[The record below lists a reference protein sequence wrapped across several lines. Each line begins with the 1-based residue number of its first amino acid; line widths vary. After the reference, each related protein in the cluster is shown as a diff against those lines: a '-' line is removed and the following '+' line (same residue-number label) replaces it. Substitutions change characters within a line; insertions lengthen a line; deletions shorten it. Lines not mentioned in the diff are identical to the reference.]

1 MAAMDDSDWQN
12 GLNSPSAHP
21 SKDAQDNSAATPSLE
36 QLRQDIDQVD
46 QQIHQLLN
54 QRASLAESVAKAKF
68 ATENNPVFYRPER
81 EAQVLRAVMA
91 RNQGPLQGETVARIF
106 REIMSACLAL
116 EAPQTI
122 AFLGP
127 EGTFT
132 QTAALKHFGH
142 QALTR
147 PLATIDEV
155 FREVEAGSAHYGVV
169 PVENSS
175 EGVVNHTLDC
185 FIGSTLNVI
194 GEVELRIHHQFLIA
208 PTTKPDII
216 TKIYAHQQTLAQC
229 RKWLD
234 AHYPAA
240 ERVAL
245 TSNAEAAKRIRSE
258 WHSAAIAGETAAE
271 LYALSVL
278 HQNIEDNPN
287 NTTRFLIIGREA
299 IAASGEDKTSLLVAA
314 HDRAGALIEIL
325 APFAKHQISLTSIE
339 TRPALPEKWAYVFFI
354 DLKGHVSDSNVA
366 AALAEIKPLVKEL
379 RVLGS
384 YPKAVL

>member
-1 MAAMDDSDWQN
+1 MATPDDNDWQN
-12 GLNSPSAHP
+12 SAVI
-21 SKDAQDNSAATPSLE
+21 PSLD

-54 QRASLAESVAKAKF
+54 QRAQLAEGVAKAKF
-68 ATENNPVFYRPER
+68 AADPNPLFYRPER
-81 EAQVLRAVMA
+81 EAQVLRNVMA
-91 RNQGPLQGETVARIF
+91 RNEGPLKNETVARIF

-132 QTAALKHFGH
+132 QAAALKHFGH

-147 PLATIDEV
+147 PLTTIDEV

-185 FIGSTLNVI
+185 FIASNLHVI
-194 GEVELRIHHQFLIA
+194 GEVELRIHHQLLIA
-208 PTTKPDII
+208 PTTKPESIS
-216 TKIYAHQQTLAQC
+216 KIYAHPQALAQC

-234 AHYPAA
+234 SHYPGV
-240 ERVAL
+240 ERVAAS
-245 TSNAEAAKRIRSE
+245 SNAEAAKRIRSE

-271 LYALSVL
+271 LYDLTIL
-278 HQNIEDNPN
+278 HENIEDNPS

-299 IAASGEDKTSLLVAA
+299 IPASGQDKTSLLVAA

-325 APFAKHQISLTSIE
+325 APFAKHNISLTSIE

-354 DLKGHVSDSNVA
+354 DLNGHVSDSNVS
-366 AALAEIKPLVKEL
+366 AALAEIRPLVKEV

>member
-1 MAAMDDSDWQN
+1 MTVTDNNTNNQDWQAAI
-12 GLNSPSAHP
+12 NSLDLA
-21 SKDAQDNSAATPSLE
+21 
-36 QLRQDIDQVD
+36 QLRQHIDHVD

-54 QRASLAESVAKAKF
+54 QRAKLAEGVAKAKF
-68 ATENNPVFYRPER
+68 ATETNPVFYRPER
-81 EAQVLRAVMA
+81 EAQVLRNVMA
-91 RNQGPLQGETVARIF
+91 RNEGPLENETVARIF

-122 AFLGP
+122 AYFGP
-127 EGTFT
+127 QGTFT
-132 QTAALKHFGH
+132 QAAALKHFGH
-142 QALTR
+142 QAVTKPLT
-147 PLATIDEV
+147 TIDEV

-185 FIGSTLNVI
+185 FIASNLHVI
-194 GEVELRIHHQFLIA
+194 GEVELRIHHQFLVSSN
-208 PTTKPDII
+208 TKPDNIS
-216 TKIYAHQQTLAQC
+216 KVYAHPQALAQC

-234 AHYPAA
+234 SHYPAV
-240 ERVAL
+240 ERVAA
-245 TSNAEAAKRIRSE
+245 TSNAEAARRIRSE
-258 WHSAAIAGETAAE
+258 WHSAAIAGEIAAE
-271 LYALSVL
+271 LYDLNIL
-278 HQNIEDNPN
+278 HANIEDNPD
-287 NTTRFLIIGREA
+287 NTTRFLIIGRETVP
-299 IAASGEDKTSLLVAA
+299 ASGQDKTSLLVAA

-325 APFAKHQISLTSIE
+325 APFAKHNISLTSIE

-354 DLKGHVSDSNVA
+354 DLIGHIDNAHVA

>member
-1 MAAMDDSDWQN
+1 MTIKDDSHWQE
-12 GLNSPSAHP
+12 
-21 SKDAQDNSAATPSLE
+21 ATSSSEAPTVSLD
-36 QLRQDIDQVD
+36 QLRQEIDQVD
-46 QQIHQLLN
+46 QRLHQLLN
-54 QRASLAESVAKAKF
+54 QRAKLAESVARAKF
-68 ATENNPVFYRPER
+68 AAEANPVFYRPER
-81 EAQVLRAVMA
+81 EAQVLRNVMA
-91 RNQGPLQGETVARIF
+91 RNQGPLSDETVARLF

-127 EGTFT
+127 QGTFT
-132 QTAALKHFGH
+132 QAAAIKHFGH
-142 QALTR
+142 QAVTK

-185 FIGSTLNVI
+185 FIASHLNVI
-194 GEVELRIHHQFLIA
+194 GEVELRIHHQFLTS
-208 PTTKPDII
+208 PNTKQDSIS
-216 TKIYAHQQTLAQC
+216 KIYAHQQTLAQC

-234 AHYPAA
+234 AHYPSV

-245 TSNAEAAKRIRSE
+245 NSNAEAAKRIKSE
-258 WHSAAIAGETAAE
+258 WHSAAIAGEIAAE
-271 LYALSVL
+271 LYGLTIL
-278 HQNIEDNPN
+278 HPNIEDNPS

-299 IAASGEDKTSLLVAA
+299 VQASGHDKTSLLIAA

-354 DLKGHVSDSNVA
+354 DLLGHASEPHVK
-366 AALAEIKPLVKEL
+366 AALDEIKPIVKEL

-384 YPKAVL
+384 YPRAVL